1 MSAPASAPPDSPP
14 GPSRP
19 PRPGAAR
26 AAGAGLLA
34 IAVVAGG
41 ILLVNRLNA
50 PAKPSPAAAGLSS
63 RTAAASVPAAAPTG
77 APAVT
82 QSAAPL
88 ASTAPPPS
96 AATAA
101 APGHPTGPT
110 APVVI
115 LNDSKVDQ
123 LAAQA
128 RSAVEAAGFPVVRIG
143 PWGGGIGSNL
153 NLART
158 TVFYDGAGLAPAAQ
172 ALANAVQ
179 GVDEVRQI
187 KPGELS
193 RPPGE
198 DGDLLLVV
206 TKYFPSPSPRP

>member
-1 MSAPASAPPDSPP
+1 MSAPVSAPPDSPP

-34 IAVVAGG
+34 IVVVAGG
-41 ILLVNRLNA
+41 ILLVNLLHA
-50 PAKPSPAAAGLSS
+50 PTKSSPAAAGPDSG
-63 RTAAASVPAAAPTG
+63 TAAASAPAAG
-77 APAVT
+77 APAGT
-82 QSAAPL
+82 QSGAPL
-88 ASTAPPPS
+88 PSTAPGPS
-96 AATAA
+96 AATPATS
-101 APGHPTGPT
+101 GHATGPT

-115 LNDSKVDQ
+115 LNDSKVDK

-128 RSAVEAAGFPVVRIG
+128 SSAVETAGFHVVRIG
-143 PWGGGIGSNL
+143 PWGGGLGSDS

-158 TVFYDGAGLAPAAQ
+158 TVFYEGAGLAPAAQ
-172 ALANAVQ
+172 ALAKAVP
-179 GVDEVRQI
+179 GVDEVREI
-187 KPGELS
+187 KPGELP